1 MLLDRVL
8 RLTVRN
14 FSTLFLVV
22 FIAIIP
28 LHLIYAFVFHDVFA
42 VRELH
47 PAIAEF
53 PENRLVRGVGR
64 ADISLARIGFW
75 VVAAIEVGLIPFV
88 TRAMKRVLVLD
99 RQGEVPEASSAWRT
113 WRESSSTPTDV
124 KPDAAATAGAI
135 VTGLIV
141 GLLVWLALD
150 AVVDLLRGS
159 VVAFG
164 LALADAA
171 SRAAGA
177 AFALT
182 PFALQLQA
190 ARDEERLK
198 L

>member
-8 RLTVRN
+8 RLTIRN

-22 FIAIIP
+22 LIAIIP
-28 LHLIYAFVFHDVFA
+28 LHLIYAVMFHDVFA

-47 PAIAEF
+47 PAIADF

-64 ADISLARIGFW
+64 TDISLARIGFW
-75 VVAAIEVGLIPFV
+75 VVVAIEAALIPFV
-88 TRAMKRVLVLD
+88 IRAIKRVLVLD
-99 RQGEVPEASSAWRT
+99 REGEVPGALSAWRT
-113 WRESSSTPTDV
+113 WRESSSTPIGV
-124 KPDAAATAGAI
+124 KPDAATTAGAI
-135 VTGLIV
+135 AV
-141 GLLVWLALD
+141 GLLVGVFVWLTLD

-159 VVAFG
+159 AVAFG
-164 LALADAA
+164 VAVADAA

-182 PFALQLQA
+182 PFALQLDA
-190 ARDEERLK
+190 VGDDERLK

>member
-99 RQGEVPEASSAWRT
+99 RQGEVPGASSAWRT

-171 SRAAGA
+171 SRATGA